1 MHIPPFSTPE
11 PGDCMHA
18 KVRILIWITI
28 ANSWFTLNATMW
40 QDQPVVSCFFPRPYT
55 PRQLPG
61 NSHWPGFAPSAAA
74 LCAMAR
80 PVCTNSPICDSY
92 NEVPAKPSEEESIR
106 RLVRRSLG
114 EVGSLSEDGW
124 FSQLELGVAQTFR
137 PERITQC
144 LFGGGVEN
152 CFQTLCV
159 SGSQTSGRGSR
170 TVVLKEHHRST
181 DNCHMPITQRV
192 PFSVDWLADYFWLP
206 TDFVSELRFKPTI
219 NTYRVTPSLHGA
231 YLLNECTAL
240 EAEIYLPVEHATW
253 NLHTAERIRKNGA
266 NADAAG
272 YFSAEPIERDI
283 LEPSARHF
291 FAGNAPEIA
300 NVLIAPLKYAKFAP
314 CAQHKTA
321 LNCAYMKLG
330 VYSTPGEWVLYGLG
344 AILSAPAGTVPT
356 GDYLFEPLVGD
367 GHYWRYGVEAYAQFH
382 LFNDAVRESWG
393 LLTFES
399 TITSCAPSHQRRT
412 FDLCN
417 KPSSRYMLIHKPSEL
432 VPTYS
437 YVANISTLDVKVHID
452 VLFEISTTLT
462 YATECSNW
470 SFGYRFWAR
479 SDDRIRIPCPNQFPS
494 NTWALKGDASVY
506 GFAIPPGA
514 LPAGT
519 PVRMPA
525 SESNATIEAGTNM
538 PAQGSTDQAAIA
550 VARRNPRIDEPVFAS
565 LLRQGSG
572 GQAQDGENLAASP
585 TDLTLANQVNKSEPP
600 KLLTINDLNIK
611 SACSTGMLHTI
622 FTILDMQLNELHSEV
637 ALHMYLRGE
646 IDCGKASNAV
656 PPAYFDQCVN
666 IAPSQWEVAFGL
678 YIDF

>member
-1 MHIPPFSTPE
+1 MGEKAESSCRSFSE
-11 PGDCMHA
+11 G
-18 KVRILIWITI
+18 
-28 ANSWFTLNATMW
+28 
-40 QDQPVVSCFFPRPYT
+40 QP
-55 PRQLPG
+55 
-61 NSHWPGFAPSAAA
+61 
-74 LCAMAR
+74 
-80 PVCTNSPICDSY
+80 
-92 NEVPAKPSEEESIR
+92 IR
-106 RLVRRSLG
+106 RSF
-114 EVGSLSEDGW
+114 SEGGW
-124 FSQLELGVAQTFR
+124 VTQLELGVAQTFR

-170 TVVLKEHHRST
+170 TVVLKEHHRGKGE
-181 DNCHMPITQRV
+181 CHMPITQRV

-231 YLLNECTAL
+231 YLVNDCTAL
-240 EAEIYLPVEHATW
+240 EAELYLPIEHATW
-253 NLHTAERIRKNGA
+253 NLHTTERIRKNGT
-266 NADAAG
+266 NADTAG
-272 YFSAEPIERDI
+272 YMSAEPIERDL
-283 LEPSARHF
+283 LEPSARSF
-291 FAGNAPEIA
+291 FAGHVPKEIPA
-300 NVLIAPLKYAKFAP
+300 IVIEPLKYAKFSP
-314 CAQHKTA
+314 CAQQKTA

-330 VYSTPGEWVLYGLG
+330 LYTTPGEWVLYGFG
-344 AILSAPAGTVPT
+344 AILSVPAGTVPT

-367 GHYWRYGVEAYAQFH
+367 GHYWRYGLEAYAQFH
-382 LFNDAVRESWG
+382 LFNDAVRGSWG

-399 TITSCAPSHQRRT
+399 TLTSSAPSRQRRT

-417 KPSSRYMLIHKPSEL
+417 KPSSRYMLIHKLSEPI
-432 VPTYS
+432 PTYS

-462 YATECSNW
+462 YATERSNW

-479 SDDRIRIPCPNQFPS
+479 SDDRVCIECPEKFPS

-506 GFAIPPGA
+506 GFAIPLGA
-514 LPAGT
+514 LPART
-519 PVRMPA
+519 AVHIPV
-525 SESNATIEAGTNM
+525 SESKATIEAGTNM
-538 PAQGSTDQAAIA
+538 PAQGSTDANTVAA
-550 VARRNPRIDEPVFAS
+550 ARRNPRIDNPTSAE
-565 LLRQGSG
+565 QN
-572 GQAQDGENLAASP
+572 GQALAASP

-600 KLLTINDLNIK
+600 ELLTINDLNIK

-622 FTILDMQLNELHSEV
+622 FTILDTQLNDLESNV